1 MDGDWAKVYAACPIV
16 CKLAD
21 FGLSRSPDMQTTS
34 FLQTRTEST
43 CRGTPVFMAPEIY
56 LENLRWPGRPKEGRH
71 LVFRA
76 YDVCH
81 YQSQPYPS
89 IFG

>member
-34 FLQTRTEST
+34 FLQTRTNQLAVVLLYSWH
-43 CRGTPVFMAPEIY
+43 P
-56 LENLRWPGRPKEGRH
+56 RP
-71 LVFRA
+71 
-76 YDVCH
+76 
-81 YQSQPYPS
+81 
-89 IFG
+89 I